1 MISQAEQ
8 LSQIRELRNLEAW
21 TKQIWY
27 WRTH

>member
-1 MISQAEQ
+1 MISQAER
-8 LSQIRELRNLEAW
+8 LSQIRDLKNFDAW